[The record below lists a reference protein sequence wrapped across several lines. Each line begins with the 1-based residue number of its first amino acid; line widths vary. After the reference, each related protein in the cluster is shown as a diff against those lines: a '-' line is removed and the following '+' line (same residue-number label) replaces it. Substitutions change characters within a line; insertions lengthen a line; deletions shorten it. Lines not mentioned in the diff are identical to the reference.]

1 MQSMRAYQAF
11 FLASFAGYLLLVLP
25 FTNEMPMHE
34 EVIHIRDTASWAT
47 ALAYFCHPPLYA
59 LAARLARSVFGEG
72 YRSMYLI
79 GVFSALVN
87 IYLVGGILAALSES
101 LPERLRKITVL
112 AGVWTVV
119 LMPVFV
125 HGSLLLEMEPTVL
138 TPLCLLAIWYYVK
151 SDGERNTFGFYV
163 ATGLLFGLS
172 MWAKYFITP
181 FLLIAALF
189 LYEATS
195 GRGFFISVRNSAVVL
210 ASALALF
217 VPSYLL
223 YSHFF
228 IKGMNSFAFLIYNKP
243 AEGVPILLSSRILF
257 SAGTKLAAF
266 TFWFSPFFI
275 ALSLYLVSGVL
286 TKWKDAGKVRFFV
299 LSIAAIFFFYLVMH
313 PYPFGESKYFYPMF
327 PLLAIVTVYL
337 FIERGIKT
345 PPFIYAALIPASA
358 ALMFFAV
365 GDPLYQTLSIYRT
378 GMSRDLAVYLGRYA
392 AINGVI
398 FISVFMLLRSRI
410 RRLRDAACS
419 SLAILA
425 VSASI
430 SIFAHQSLG
439 GYQTKIQYGETGA
452 KETVSFVRSQIPR
465 GAHVIVPGDIGF
477 YSGVEFGAQGAT
489 MEEFGDGSGNWD
501 WVVQRKVNI
510 RRLAPHQIDA
520 LDARYDLVEEIG
532 SYGIYRKKG
541 EPQYD
546 IQTP

>member
-1 MQSMRAYQAF
+1 MQSTRAYQALF
-11 FLASFAGYLLLVLP
+11 IASFAGYLLLVLP

-34 EVIHIRDTASWAT
+34 EVIHVRDTASWAT

-87 IYLVGGILAALSES
+87 IYLVGGILSALSTS
-101 LPERLRKITVL
+101 LPERLRKTAVL
-112 AGVWTVV
+112 TGVWTVV

-151 SDGERNTFGFYV
+151 NEVDRATVGFYAV
-163 ATGLLFGLS
+163 TGLLFGLS

-181 FLLIAALF
+181 FLLISALF

-195 GRGFFISVRNSAVVL
+195 GKGFLRSVRNSLVIL
-210 ASALALF
+210 SAALILF

-228 IKGMNSFAFLIYNKP
+228 IKGMNSFAFLFFNKP
-243 AEGVPILLSSRILF
+243 AEGVPILLSSRIIF
-257 SAGTKLAAF
+257 SMSTKVAAF

-275 ALSLYLVSGVL
+275 ALFFYLAIGVL
-286 TKWKDAGKVRFFV
+286 TKWKEAGRVRLFL

-337 FIERGIKT
+337 FIERGIRT
-345 PPFIYAALIPASA
+345 PPIIYAALIPAA
-358 ALMFFAV
+358 AVVMFFAI
-365 GDPLYQTLSIYRT
+365 GDPLYRTLSIYRN
-378 GMSRDLAVYLGRYA
+378 GMNRDLLFYLGRYA
-392 AINGVI
+392 AINALL
-398 FISVFMLLRSRI
+398 FAAVFMLLRTMVWRA
-410 RRLRDAACS
+410 RDAACS
-419 SLAILA
+419 SLAMLA
-425 VSASI
+425 LSASM
-430 SIFAHQSLG
+430 SMFAHQSLG

-452 KETVSFVRSQIPR
+452 KETVAFVMSRIPR
-465 GAHVIVPGDIGF
+465 TARVIVPGDIGF
-477 YSGVEFGAQGAT
+477 YSGVNFGTQGAT
-489 MEEFGDGSGNWD
+489 MEEFGDGGENWD

-510 RRLAPHQIDA
+510 RRLTPDQLEA
-520 LDARYDLVEEIG
+520 LGASYDLVEEIG
-532 SYGIYRKKG
+532 SYDVYRKKG
-541 EPQYD
+541 EPPYD